1 MRAQRDR
8 ARRERVRKRNVARAG
23 FARATWHPVRD
34 LNPCYQDENL
44 ASWAARRTGQVSG
57 CARGGGLEPPITG
70 PEPAVLLITPPP
82 NGCPCDAVAAAEWG
96 VTVQL

>member
-8 ARRERVRKRNVARAG
+8 AHRERVSKRNVARAA

-44 ASWAARRTGQVSG
+44 ASWAARRTGQVEG
-57 CARGGGLEPPITG
+57 RARGGGIEPPITG
-70 PEPAVLLITPPP
+70 PEPVVLPITPPP
-82 NGCPCDAVAAAEWG
+82 NGHPCAGDQAAATEG
-96 VTVQL
+96 TL

>member
-8 ARRERVRKRNVARAG
+8 ARRERVRKRNVARAA

-44 ASWAARRTGQVSG
+44 ASWAARRTGQVDG
-57 CARGGGLEPPITG
+57 YARGGGIEPPTTG
-70 PEPAVLLITPPP
+70 PEPAVLPITPPP
-82 NGCPCDAVAAAEWG
+82 IGCPCSVDRIADPEAA
-96 VTVQL
+96 T